1 VWSVV
6 STGRSTLV
14 AATLTALCALCLAS
28 LTTAA
33 RATPTVEPQVRLNA
47 ALIPERLG
55 KGTTIKFSFTISV
68 PAGETPVP
76 ARTIDLLY
84 PANLGIAT
92 SGLGVST
99 CRASTLAAQGPP
111 GCPSNSVMGYG
122 SGTVQVPFGPEILRE
137 RTRMTTFMAPIQ
149 DGHLGLLFYANGE
162 SPVSAQLVF
171 PGLVLPAIA
180 PFGGELSTQLPLVPT
195 VPEAPDAALVQLA
208 TTIGPSHITYYEYI
222 KGHFIPYHPRGI
234 LLPRTCPHGGFGFA
248 AQFAFENGTHA
259 EAHATVPCP
268 RR

>member
-1 VWSVV
+1 VWGAV
-6 STGRSTLV
+6 STSRATV
-14 AATLTALCALCLAS
+14 VTATLAALCSLCLS
-28 LTTAA
+28 PLTTAA
-33 RATPTVEPQVRLNA
+33 KAGPLVEPTVKLRA
-47 ALIPERLG
+47 ALLPERLG

-68 PAGETPVP
+68 PAGDTPVP
-76 ARTIDLLY
+76 ARAIDLLY

-92 SGLGVST
+92 SGLGLST
-99 CRASTLAAQGPP
+99 CRASVLEAMGPP
-111 GCPSNSVMGYG
+111 GCPSDSVMGYG
-122 SGTVQVPFGPEILRE
+122 SGTVQVPFGPEVLRE
-137 RTRMTTFMAPIQ
+137 RTRMTTFMAPLQ

-171 PGLVLPAIA
+171 PGLVLPATA

-234 LLPRTCPHGGFGFA
+234 LLPRTCPRGGFRFA

-259 EAHATVPCP
+259 AAHTTVPCP